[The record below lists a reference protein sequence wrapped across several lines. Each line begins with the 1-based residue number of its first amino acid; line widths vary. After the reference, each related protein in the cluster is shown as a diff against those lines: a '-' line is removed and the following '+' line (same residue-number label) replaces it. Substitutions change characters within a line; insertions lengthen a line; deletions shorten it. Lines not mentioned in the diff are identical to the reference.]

1 MSEMRIVLAD
11 DHLLFRKGVAAVL
24 AAREGFRVVGEANDG
39 LEAIEVTRAAAPD
52 VVLMDLTMPRCSGL
66 EATRTIKSELPQV
79 KIIALTVSDTDHDL
93 FGAIK
98 SGADGY
104 LLKNIQ
110 PPQLYDMLEG
120 LQRGEA
126 PINGILA
133 ARILKEF
140 RAPDTNTPPGE
151 TEIDLTARER
161 QVLELL
167 VEGLTNKEIATALSV
182 AEDTVRAHV
191 RQILEKLHLQN
202 RIQAA
207 VYAVRQGLVQ
217 DPKQTSPGE

>member
-1 MSEMRIVLAD
+1 MAALRIVLAD

-24 AAREGFRVVGEANDG
+24 ALRPDYAVVGEASDG
-39 LEAIEVTRAAAPD
+39 REAIEVARAMVPD
-52 VVLMDLTMPRCSGL
+52 VILMDLTMPRCSGI
-66 EATRTIKSELPQV
+66 EATRIIKAELPQI
-79 KIIALTVSDTDHDL
+79 KILVLTASDTDRDL

-110 PPQLYDMLEG
+110 PAQLYEMLDG

-126 PINGILA
+126 AITGVLA
-133 ARILKEF
+133 AKILEEF
-140 RAPDTNTPPGE
+140 RKQEKSGPQAEGE
-151 TEIDLTARER
+151 NELTSREK

-167 VEGLTNKEIATALSV
+167 AQGLTNKQIAAGLAIT
-182 AEDTVRAHV
+182 ENTVRAHV
-191 RQILEKLHLQN
+191 RLILEKLHLQN

-207 VYAVRQGLVQ
+207 VYAVQQGWVQ
-217 DPKQTSPGE
+217 GRPEGR

>member
-1 MSEMRIVLAD
+1 MGSLRIVLAD

-24 AAREGFRVVGEANDG
+24 GSRPGFHVVGEASDG
-39 LEAIEVTRAAAPD
+39 LEAIELARTAAPD
-52 VVLMDLTMPRCSGL
+52 LILMDLAMPNCSGL
-66 EATRTIKSELPQV
+66 EATRTIKSEKPQI
-79 KIIALTVSDTDHDL
+79 KIIVLTVSDTDRDL

-110 PPQLYDMLEG
+110 PAQLFERLDG

-126 PINGILA
+126 PITGLLA

-140 RAPDTNTPPGE
+140 QEPDKSASPVEPDD
-151 TEIDLTARER
+151 DLTAREK

-167 VEGLTNKEIATALSV
+167 AQGLTNKEIAAALSV

-191 RQILEKLHLQN
+191 RRILEKLHLQN

-207 VYAVRQGLVQ
+207 VYAVRQGLA
-217 DPKQTSPGE
+217 